1 MKRKMNKTC
10 KWLALGAT
18 LALGSA
24 FVVPAVFN
32 ESPVAIEETVNA
44 ETTYQSV
51 DGVSI
56 VPHIN
61 HITSANIGWH
71 CNLLLQFTN
80 GATTVTMDKTA
91 EQGDF
96 FTSATIDINGTVT
109 SLKDSKFAFS
119 SYEVVNHGA
128 TYYNMI
134 YAAGNTWEDP
144 ADGEMYTMTIPAG
157 TVVYDCKFASE
168 VKMYFFEGAWRVEKP
183 SIPQS
188 YQSVDGVKTVL
199 NYNHITSENIGW
211 NRNLLLQITNGGTT
225 VTMDKTVS
233 QGNFFTKATIDIN
246 GTVTSLKD
254 SKFAFSSYEAVNHG
268 NTYYNMIYAA
278 GNTWED
284 PADGEIYTMT
294 IPAGT
299 IVYDCKFASEVKM
312 YFFEGQWTTVRP
324 VLESEKVYTDTAKIV
339 FEPSC
344 NHVFYT
350 VKNKMMLVMYS
361 YTEENV
367 ATKLNFAYGLGNFN
381 DNIYLTEYKN
391 GQEGEQIKGKIWFTS
406 GTHSVNNSSPIHLEY
421 DKDDTFW
428 AVTTE
433 KYYILTIPANT
444 VLYNVKFQEEMK
456 IYFYDGKWITEQP
469 LTEDEMNFLEVDT
482 FRINPSYNHVVYKD
496 MNALILHGFS
506 ADDKRVSMVPDKV
519 YPTGDFLSKV
529 GVYDKNGQKVDVDFV
544 LGTTMGHMGETSS
557 AIHLAYPIDQNL
569 WVKTLDTYLELRI
582 EEGAKLFNFVMNKT
596 FRYYFYNGAWME
608 TKPVV
613 DYTVNLDNLPTF
625 TLGEVIE
632 AKPSKFDKFVMGEL
646 GGDNADVVAGSFSS
660 PILNAKSYKLN
671 FGMKILSDE
680 YNFILTLNS
689 SAADVWKGLVL
700 GFQRTKGEGGYMQG
714 VHYLDYLNVDG
725 SFLGN
730 GGDYFLTDKG
740 FEPNVEYDVT
750 VTVALDED
758 GLGVLMMLTVNG
770 EEWGRL
776 FVPPTGDYTID
787 EVMNSGFLLAVDN
800 GDGSYYGTVEFT
812 NKDKNAPTLKV
823 KNSVIESGS
832 VAEGYAY
839 QVEVYDLLDGVVEY
853 TAEVISGA
861 LVDGKFAEN
870 TTYTV
875 RFTARDKAGNV
886 MTKDQ
891 TFTVAYDVTAPVIT
905 VSDKVEDG
913 TIKVT
918 IGTTKAQLESLLGA
932 QANDNK
938 DGKVTVTYI
947 FPEGMFDAEG
957 KLTEGN
963 FRVELKA
970 KDASNNE
977 MVLTVRV
984 RATEEE
990 KTQTKSGGG
999 CNGTLTLAGGSI
1011 ALITMA
1017 GALLLTR
1024 KKED

>member
-10 KWLALGAT
+10 KWLAIGAT
-18 LALGSA
+18 LALASA

-44 ETTYQSV
+44 ETTYQSI

-109 SLKDSKFAFS
+109 SLKDSKFGFS
-119 SYEVVNHGA
+119 SYEVVNHGNV
-128 TYYNMI
+128 YCNMI
-134 YAAGNTWEDP
+134 YAANNTWEDP
-144 ADGEMYTMTIPAG
+144 AAGAMYTMTIPEG
-157 TVVYDCKFASE
+157 TIVYNCKFSQD
-168 VKMYFFEGAWRVEKP
+168 VKLYFYEGVWHTNKMIVEGDEEYTMLQAATAAINPSYNHGTHTNGNNVLILHAWEE
-183 SIPQS
+183 
-188 YQSVDGVKTVL
+188 GKTVGLNL
-199 NYNHITSENIGW
+199 NYSYY
-211 NRNLLLQITNGGTT
+211 
-225 VTMDKTVS
+225 K
-233 QGNFFTKATIDIN
+233 GNFNEQI
-246 GTVTSLKD
+246 LL
-254 SKFAFSSYEAVNHG
+254 
-268 NTYYNMIYAA
+268 
-278 GNTWED
+278 
-284 PADGEIYTMT
+284 DGEPTDVIQFLASGGHSANGSSAIHLDYNVDWEKTTASYHTFT

-299 IVYDCKFASEVKM
+299 TLYNIKFVNELNY
-312 YFFEGQWTTVRP
+312 YFFDGAWLTTKP
-324 VLESEKVYTDTAKIV
+324 VTDSEKVYTDTAKIV

-350 VKNKMMLVMYS
+350 VKNKMMLVIYS

-381 DNIYLTEYKN
+381 DNIYLTEYKD
-391 GQEGEQIKGKIWFTS
+391 GQEGEQIKDKIWFTS
-406 GTHSVNNSSPIHLEY
+406 GTHSINNSSPIHLEY

-444 VLYNVKFQEEMK
+444 VLYNVKFQKEMK

-469 LTEDEMNFLEVDT
+469 LTEDEMTFLEVDT
-482 FRINPSYNHVVYKD
+482 LRINPSYNHVVYKD

-529 GVYDKNGQKVDVDFV
+529 GVYDKNGQKVNVDFV

-582 EEGAKLFNFVMNKT
+582 EEGAKLFNFVTNKT

-646 GGDNADVVAGSFSS
+646 GGENADVVAGSFSS

-700 GFQRTKGEGGYMQG
+700 GFQRTKGAGGWTQG

-725 SFLGN
+725 SFLGT
-730 GGDYFLTDKG
+730 GGDYFITDKG

-750 VTVALDED
+750 VTVALDEN

-832 VAEGYAY
+832 LAEGYAY
-839 QVEVYDLLDGVVEY
+839 QVEVSDLLDGVVEY
-853 TAEVISGA
+853 TAEVINGA

-870 TTYTV
+870 TTYTI

-977 MVLTVRV
+977 MVLTIRV
-984 RATEEE
+984 RAMEEE

-1011 ALITMA
+1011 ALIATV